1 MQAHSVRPASPIAE
15 TRTGFE
21 PSSFIAAAVESCR
34 RRGLNMTPIRRRVL
48 EVVAASPTPLA
59 AYAIIHRLSGP
70 KLLGPPTVYRALDFL
85 VEAGFVRHL
94 ALRKAFVLC
103 ARPDEPFVAVLTCTA
118 CGDTS
123 ETPSEEVRAAIAQF
137 ASATGFAP
145 HGRAIEIEGRCA
157 SCNGAATDHVP

>member
-1 MQAHSVRPASPIAE
+1 
-15 TRTGFE
+15 
-21 PSSFIAAAVESCR
+21 
-34 RRGLNMTPIRRRVL
+34 MTPIRRRVL

-59 AYAIIHRLSGP
+59 AYAIIHRLSGA

-103 ARPDEPFVAVLTCTA
+103 ARPDEPFVAVLTCTT

-123 ETPSEEVRAAIAQF
+123 ETGSEEVRAAIAQF
-137 ASATGFAP
+137 ASATGFAS

-157 SCNGAATDHVP
+157 SCNGAATGHVPQRVSHPSAGAIRTRCCNTVTSTHDPSQ